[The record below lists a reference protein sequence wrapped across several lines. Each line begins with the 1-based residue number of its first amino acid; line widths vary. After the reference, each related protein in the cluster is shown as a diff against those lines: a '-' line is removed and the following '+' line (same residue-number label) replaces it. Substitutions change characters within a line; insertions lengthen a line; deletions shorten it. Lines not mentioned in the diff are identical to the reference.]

1 MPQLDTSVLAQPERL
16 RALRRAHMLLTSSA
30 APVDGLVRLAARSV
44 VAPVGLLTLV
54 DDERMHVVGRHG
66 LPPDLARVDAAPA
79 TSSFC
84 QFVVSEN
91 SPLVVSD
98 AREDPLLRDLGARH
112 SYGVT
117 AYLGQP
123 VHDAAGHT
131 LGAVCV
137 TDSVPRHWTDDDV
150 TAVAE
155 CAGLLEVLLA
165 AEMTR
170 EDIALTAAETDAVL
184 ETALE
189 AFVAIEM
196 TGHITRWNR
205 AAERTFGWS
214 SVEAVGQPVHE
225 LIIPERFW
233 AAHRA
238 GLTRLTRG
246 GVPKLIGQ
254 RLQLYAIN
262 RAGDEFPVELTLN
275 VVEGPLG
282 RHAHAFIY
290 DISERVTAERQ
301 LARERHF
308 LSALLDNL
316 DAGVV
321 ACDERG
327 RLILYNRAM
336 RDITGHDA
344 DLSTSSSWISEPGIH
359 PRDGQTVTADQ
370 LPLVRAFHGE
380 QVRDAEF
387 VIHLPD
393 RPRRTF
399 TANAQPIRDTDGA
412 RLGAVAALHEVTDRR
427 RAQRLIE
434 CELAVSRILESAPTI
449 QDAGPELLESVAR
462 TLQWP
467 HSELWLVDK
476 VGNVLRN
483 AAMWTEPGYE
493 IPDPGPLAPGT
504 GVSGVAWQ
512 TGQPAWIPDISVTGS
527 RLSAPGLA
535 RHGLRVGLAVPIR
548 DGTGV
553 TGTISFFGDAA
564 EQPEQSLIALLSGIA
579 AHVGQFLERRR
590 AEDLAQQ
597 LARTKDEFI
606 ALVGHELRTPLTSIS
621 SYTELLLNDHDDE
634 STRAEFLAVIAR
646 NAENLR
652 AIIDDLLDLAG
663 LESGYV
669 TMVERPLDFA
679 GVVRE
684 VAEANAQPAREKDLD
699 VSVRLPD
706 GPAPVSGD
714 QPRLR
719 KVVDHLVTNA
729 VKFTPPGGH
738 VEIHLDSDVAGV
750 TLRVVDTGV
759 GIPEEERS
767 RLFERFFRG
776 SNIRNLGVPGT
787 GLGLAISRTVVV
799 RHGGS
804 ITVTDHGDKPGT
816 TFVVRLPAYCA

>member
-1 MPQLDTSVLAQPERL
+1 MPQLDTGVLTRPERL
-16 RALRRAHMLLTSSA
+16 RALRRAQLLLSSA
-30 APVDGLVRLAARSV
+30 SASVDGLVRLAARSV

-54 DDERMHVVGRHG
+54 DDERMHVIGRHG
-66 LPPDLARVDAAPA
+66 LPPDLDKVRAEPA

-84 QFVVSEN
+84 QFVVSEDRA
-91 SPLVVSD
+91 LVVPD
-98 AREDPLLRDLGARH
+98 AREDPMLRDLGVVHSRH
-112 SYGVT
+112 IT
-117 AYLGQP
+117 AYLGHP
-123 VHDAAGHT
+123 VHDRAGHT

-137 TDSVPRHWTDDDV
+137 TDSVPRHWSDDDIA
-150 TAVAE
+150 AVAE
-155 CAGLLEVLLA
+155 CAGLIEVMLA
-165 AEMTR
+165 AETSR
-170 EDIALTAAETDAVL
+170 DDIALAAAETDAVL

-189 AFVAIEM
+189 AFIAIELS
-196 TGHITRWNR
+196 GEITRWNR

-214 SVEAVGQPVHE
+214 AQEAIGHQVHE
-225 LIIPERFW
+225 LIIPERFR

-238 GLTRLTRG
+238 GLTRLARG
-246 GVPKLIGQ
+246 GVPRLIGQ
-254 RLQLYAIN
+254 RLQLYAVN
-262 RAGDEFPVELTLN
+262 RAGAEFPVELTLN

-290 DISERVTAERQ
+290 DISERVAAERQ

-327 RLILYNRAM
+327 RLILFNRAM
-336 RDITGHDA
+336 REITGHDA
-344 DLSTSSSWISEPGIH
+344 NQSTAEEWTAQRG
-359 PRDGQTVTADQ
+359 GQTRRGGEM
-370 LPLVRAFHGE
+370 PLSLAFQGQHI
-380 QVRDAEF
+380 RDAEF

-393 RPRRTF
+393 RPRRSF
-399 TANAQPIRDTDGA
+399 TVNAQPIRDSDGA

-434 CELAVSRILESAPTI
+434 CELAVSRILEQAQTI
-449 QDAGPELLESVAR
+449 EEAGPELLEAVAT
-462 TLQWP
+462 TLHWP
-467 HSELWLVDK
+467 HAELWLVDK
-476 VGNVLRN
+476 VGNVLRA

-493 IPDPGPLAPGT
+493 IPDPDPLAPGK
-504 GVSGVAWQ
+504 GVSGLAWE
-512 TGQPAWIPDISVTGS
+512 TGQPTWIPDISATGS
-527 RLSAPGLA
+527 RLNLPELA
-535 RHGLRVGLAVPIR
+535 RHGLRVGLAIPIR
-548 DGTGV
+548 DGAGV
-553 TGTISFFGDAA
+553 TGTLSFFGDAA
-564 EQPEQSLIALLSGIA
+564 EEPEESLIALLSGIA

-590 AEDLAQQ
+590 AEDLAKQ

-621 SYTELLLNDHDDE
+621 SYTELLLHDHEDE
-634 STRAEFLAVIAR
+634 TTRDQFLAVIAR

-679 GVVRE
+679 AVVRE
-684 VAEANAQPAREKDLD
+684 VADANERAAREKDLD
-699 VSVRLPD
+699 VTLALPE

-714 QPRLR
+714 LPRLR

-729 VKFTPPGGH
+729 VKFTPAGGR
-738 VEIHLDSDVAGV
+738 VEIRLDSDVAGV

-776 SNIRNLGVPGT
+776 SNIRNQGVPGT
-787 GLGLAISRTVVV
+787 GLGLAISRTVIE
-799 RHGGS
+799 RHGGT

-816 TFVVRLPAYCA
+816 TFVVRLPAYCP

>member
-1 MPQLDTSVLAQPERL
+1 MPQLDTGVLTQPERL
-16 RALRRAHMLLTSSA
+16 RALRRARLLLSSS

-54 DDERMHVVGRHG
+54 DEERMHVVGRHG
-66 LPPDLARVDAAPA
+66 LPPDLDRVHSEPT

-84 QFVVSEN
+84 QFVVSEDR
-91 SPLVVSD
+91 PLVVRD
-98 AREDPLLRDLGARH
+98 AREDPVLRELGVVHSRH
-112 SYGVT
+112 IT

-137 TDSVPRHWTDDDV
+137 TDSVPRHWTDDDI
-150 TAVAE
+150 AAIAE
-155 CAGLLEVLLA
+155 CAGLIEVMLA
-165 AEMTR
+165 AETSR
-170 EDIALTAAETDAVL
+170 EDIALAAAETDAVL

-189 AFVAIEM
+189 AFIAIEL

-214 SVEAVGQPVHE
+214 AQEAVGQPVHE
-225 LIIPERFW
+225 LIIPERFH

-238 GLTRLTRG
+238 GLTRLARG
-246 GVPKLIGQ
+246 SVPRLIGQ
-254 RLQLYAIN
+254 RLQLYAVN
-262 RAGDEFPVELTLN
+262 RSGDEFPVEMTLN

-290 DISERVTAERQ
+290 DIRERVAAERQ

-327 RLILYNRAM
+327 RLILFNRAM
-336 RDITGHDA
+336 REITGHDA
-344 DLSTSSSWISEPGIH
+344 DNTTAADWTAANSGPG
-359 PRDGQTVTADQ
+359 GQTIPGEET
-370 LPLVRAFHGE
+370 PLSLAFQGE
-380 QVRDAEF
+380 HIRDAEF

-393 RPRRTF
+393 RPRRSF
-399 TANAQPIRDTDGA
+399 TVNAQPIRDSDGT

-427 RAQRLIE
+427 RAQRLVE
-434 CELAVSRILESAPTI
+434 CELAVSRILEQSATI
-449 QDAGPELLESVAR
+449 EDAGPELLEAVAR

-467 HSELWLVDK
+467 HAEMWLVDR

-483 AAMWTEPGYE
+483 AAMWTEPGYA
-493 IPDPGPLAPGT
+493 IPPPDPLAPGR
-504 GVSGVAWQ
+504 GVSGVAWE
-512 TGQPAWIPDISVTGS
+512 TGQPTWIPDISATGS
-527 RLSAPGLA
+527 RLNLPELA

-548 DGTGV
+548 DGIGV
-553 TGTISFFGDAA
+553 TGTLSFFGDAA
-564 EQPEQSLIALLSGIA
+564 EELEQSLIALLSGIA

-621 SYTELLLNDHDDE
+621 SYTELLLNEHEDE
-634 STRAEFLAVIAR
+634 ATREQFLAVIAR

-679 GVVRE
+679 AVVRE
-684 VAEANAQPAREKDLD
+684 VADANAPAAREKDLD
-699 VSVRLPD
+699 VTLRLPD

-714 QPRLR
+714 LPRLR

-729 VKFTPPGGH
+729 VKFTPAGGR
-738 VEIHLDSDVAGV
+738 VEIRLDSDVAGV
-750 TLRVVDTGV
+750 KLRVVDTGV

-776 SNIRNLGVPGT
+776 SNIRNQGVPGT
-787 GLGLAISRTVVV
+787 GLGLAISRTVVE
-799 RHGGS
+799 RHGGT
-804 ITVTDHGDKPGT
+804 ITVTDHGNKPGT
-816 TFVVRLPAYCA
+816 TFVVRLPAYCP

>member
-1 MPQLDTSVLAQPERL
+1 MPQLDLGVLAQPERL
-16 RALRRAHMLLTSSA
+16 AALQRAQMLLASSS
-30 APVDGLVRLAARSV
+30 APVDGLVRLAARAV

-54 DDERMHVVGRHG
+54 DDERMHIVGRHG
-66 LPPDLARVDAAPA
+66 LPPDLDRVHAEPA

-84 QFVVSEN
+84 QYVVTEN
-91 SPLVVSD
+91 APLVISD
-98 AREDPLLRDLGARH
+98 ARDHPALRDLGAVQVR
-112 SYGVT
+112 GVT

-123 VHDAAGHT
+123 VHDLHGHT

-137 TDSVPRHWTDDDV
+137 TDSVPRHWTEDDIA
-150 TAVAE
+150 AVAE
-155 CAGLLEVLLA
+155 CATMLEVMLS
-165 AEMTR
+165 AETSR
-170 EDIALTAAETDAVL
+170 HDIALAAAETDAVL

-189 AFVAIEM
+189 AFVGIEL
-196 TGHITRWNR
+196 TGEITRWNR

-214 SVEAVGQPVHE
+214 ATEAIGKQVDE
-225 LIIPERFW
+225 LIIPERFR

-238 GLTRLTRG
+238 GLTRLARG

-275 VVEGPLG
+275 VVEGPTG
-282 RHAHAFIY
+282 RHAHAFVY

-327 RLILYNRAM
+327 RMILFNSAM
-336 RDITGHDA
+336 REIAGGETGS
-344 DLSTSSSWISEPGIH
+344 LSE
-359 PRDGQTVTADQ
+359 DV
-370 LPLVRAFHGE
+370 PLMRAFHGE
-380 QVRDAEF
+380 HVREAEV
-387 VIHLPD
+387 VIHLPG
-393 RPRRTF
+393 RPRRSF
-399 TANAQPIRDTDGA
+399 TANAQPIRDSDGT

-427 RAQRLIE
+427 RAERLIE
-434 CELAVSRILESAPTI
+434 CELAVSRILEQAPTI
-449 QDAGPELLESVAR
+449 EDAGPDLLGTVAR

-483 AAMWTEPGYE
+483 AAMWTEPGYV
-493 IPDPGPLAPGT
+493 IPEPGPLAPGV
-504 GVSGVAWQ
+504 GVSGVAWE
-512 TGQPAWIPDISVTGS
+512 TGQPTWIPDISATAS
-527 RLSAPGLA
+527 RLNVPSLA

-548 DGTGV
+548 DGGGV
-553 TGTISFFGDAA
+553 TGTLSFFGDAA
-564 EQPEQSLIALLSGIA
+564 EEPEQSLIALLSGIA

-590 AEDLAQQ
+590 AEDLARQ

-606 ALVGHELRTPLTSIS
+606 SLVGHELRTPLTSIS
-621 SYTELLLNDHDDE
+621 SYTELLLHDNDDE
-634 STRAEFLAVIAR
+634 TTRSQFLAVIAR

-669 TMVERPLDFA
+669 SLVERPLDFA
-679 GVVRE
+679 EVVGASAAVGTR
-684 VAEANAQPAREKDLD
+684 AATEKDID
-699 VSVRLPD
+699 MRVTLPD
-706 GPAPVSGD
+706 GPAPVAGD

-729 VKFTPPGGH
+729 VKFTPAGGR
-738 VEIHLDSDVAGV
+738 VDIELVRDRAGV
-750 TLRVVDTGV
+750 DLRVTDTGV

-776 SNIRNLGVPGT
+776 SNIRSLGVPGT
-787 GLGLAISRTVVV
+787 GLGLAISRTVIE
-799 RHGGS
+799 RHGGT
-804 ITVTDHGDKPGT
+804 ITVTDHGEKPGT
-816 TFVVRLPAYCA
+816 TFLVRLPSL

>member
-1 MPQLDTSVLAQPERL
+1 MPQLDTGVLAQPERL
-16 RALRRAHMLLTSSA
+16 RALRRAHLLLESSS

-54 DDERMHVVGRHG
+54 DDERMHVVGKHG
-66 LPPDLARVDAAPA
+66 LPPDLERVHAEPA

-84 QFVVSEN
+84 QFVVSEDV
-91 SPLVVSD
+91 PLVVRD
-98 AREDPLLRDLGARH
+98 AREDPVLRDLGVVHTRH
-112 SYGVT
+112 IT

-137 TDSVPRHWTDDDV
+137 TDSVPRHWTDDDI
-150 TAVAE
+150 AALAE
-155 CAGLLEVLLA
+155 CASLLEMLLA
-165 AEMTR
+165 AETSR
-170 EDIALTAAETDAVL
+170 EDIALAAAETDAVL

-189 AFVAIEM
+189 AFVAIEL
-196 TGHITRWNR
+196 TGEITRWNR

-214 SVEAVGQPVHE
+214 AQEAIGQYVHD
-225 LIIPERFW
+225 LVIPERFR

-238 GLTRLTRG
+238 GLTRLARG
-246 GVPKLIGQ
+246 GVPRLIGQ
-254 RLQLYAIN
+254 RLQLYAVN
-262 RAGDEFPVELTLN
+262 RSGNEFPVELTLN
-275 VVEGPLG
+275 VVEGQLG

-290 DISERVTAERQ
+290 DISERVTAERH

-327 RLILYNRAM
+327 RLILFNRAM
-336 RDITGHDA
+336 RQIVGHDA
-344 DLSTSSSWISEPGIH
+344 DGSTAERWTAAGTAPGGGTISGDEM
-359 PRDGQTVTADQ
+359 
-370 LPLVRAFHGE
+370 PLTRAFHGE
-380 QVRDAEF
+380 HIRDAEF
-387 VIHLPD
+387 VIHVPD
-393 RPRRTF
+393 RPRRSF
-399 TANAQPIRDTDGA
+399 TVNAQPIRDADGA

-434 CELAVSRILESAPTI
+434 CELAVSRILEHSATI
-449 QDAGPELLESVAR
+449 EAAGPELLETVAR
-462 TLQWP
+462 TLHWP
-467 HSELWLVDK
+467 HAEMWLVDK

-493 IPDPGPLAPGT
+493 IPFPDPLPPGK
-504 GVSGVAWQ
+504 GVSGVAWE
-512 TGQPAWIPDISVTGS
+512 TGQPTWIPDISAVSS
-527 RLSAPGLA
+527 RLNVPSLA
-535 RHGLRVGLAVPIR
+535 KHGLRVGLALPIR

-553 TGTISFFGDAA
+553 TGTLSFFGDAA

-590 AEDLAQQ
+590 AEDLAKQ

-621 SYTELLLNDHDDE
+621 SYTELLLHDHEDE
-634 STRAEFLAVIAR
+634 TTRAEFLAVIAR

-679 GVVRE
+679 AVVRE
-684 VAEANAQPAREKDLD
+684 VADANAPSARDRDLD
-699 VSVRLPD
+699 CAVTLPHN
-706 GPAPVSGD
+706 PTPVSGD
-714 QPRLR
+714 LPRLR

-729 VKFTPPGGH
+729 VKFTPAGGR
-738 VEIHLDSDVAGV
+738 VEIRLDGDVAGV
-750 TLRVVDTGV
+750 TLRVTDTGV
-759 GIPEEERS
+759 GIPAEERS

-776 SNIRNLGVPGT
+776 SNIRNQGVPGT
-787 GLGLAISRTVVV
+787 GLGLAISRTVVE
-799 RHGGS
+799 RHGGT
-804 ITVTDHGDKPGT
+804 ITVTDHGEKPGT
-816 TFVVRLPAYCA
+816 TFEVRLPAYCP

>member
-1 MPQLDTSVLAQPERL
+1 MPQLDTGVLTHPERL
-16 RALRRAHMLLTSSA
+16 RALRRARLLLTSSST
-30 APVDGLVRLAARSV
+30 PVDGLVRLAARSV

-54 DDERMHVVGRHG
+54 DDERIHVVGRHG
-66 LPPDLARVDAAPA
+66 LPPDLDRVGAEPA
-79 TSSFC
+79 TNSFC
-84 QFVVSEN
+84 QFVVSED
-91 SPLVVSD
+91 SPLVVRD
-98 AREDPLLRDLGARH
+98 AREHPVPRDLGVAH
-112 SYGVT
+112 SRNIT

-123 VHDAAGHT
+123 VHDVSGHT

-137 TDSVPRHWTDDDV
+137 TDSVPRHWTDDDI
-150 TAVAE
+150 AAIAE

-165 AEMTR
+165 AETSR
-170 EDIALTAAETDAVL
+170 EDIALAAAETDAVL

-189 AFVAIEM
+189 AFIAIEL
-196 TGHITRWNR
+196 TGEITRWNR

-214 SVEAVGQPVHE
+214 AEEAIGQHVHD
-225 LIIPERFW
+225 LIIPERFH

-238 GLTRLTRG
+238 GLARLVRG
-246 GVPKLIGQ
+246 GLPRLIGQ
-254 RLQLYAIN
+254 RLQLYAVH
-262 RAGDEFPVELTLN
+262 RSGTEFPVELTLN
-275 VVEGPLG
+275 VVDSPLG
-282 RHAHAFIY
+282 PHAHAFIY
-290 DISERVTAERQ
+290 DISERVIAERQ

-327 RLILYNRAM
+327 RLILFNRAM
-336 RDITGHDA
+336 REITGHDA
-344 DLSTSSSWISEPGIH
+344 NFSTAEAWTGERGAPGGGTILG
-359 PRDGQTVTADQ
+359 DEM
-370 LPLVRAFHGE
+370 PLTRAFRGE
-380 QVRDAEF
+380 HIRDAEV

-393 RPRRTF
+393 RPRRSF
-399 TANAQPIRDTDGA
+399 TVNAQPIRDGDGT
-412 RLGAVAALHEVTDRR
+412 RLGAVAALHEVTERR
-427 RAQRLIE
+427 RARRLLE
-434 CELAVSRILESAPTI
+434 CELAVSRILENAATI
-449 QDAGPELLESVAR
+449 EAAGPELLETVAR
-462 TLQWP
+462 TLHWP
-467 HSELWLVDK
+467 HAEMWLVDR

-493 IPDPGPLAPGT
+493 IPPPDLLAPGK
-504 GVSGVAWQ
+504 GVSGVAWE
-512 TGQPAWIPDISVTGS
+512 TGQPTWVPDISAVGS
-527 RLSAPGLA
+527 RLNVPSLA
-535 RHGLRVGLAVPIR
+535 EHGLRVGLAVPIR

-553 TGTISFFGDAA
+553 TGTLSFFGDAA

-590 AEDLAQQ
+590 AEDLAKQ

-621 SYTELLLNDHDDE
+621 SYTELLLHDHDDE
-634 STRAEFLAVIAR
+634 TTRAQFLAVIAR

-679 GVVRE
+679 AVVRE
-684 VAEANAQPAREKDLD
+684 VADANARAAREKDLD
-699 VSVRLPD
+699 VSVRLP
-706 GPAPVSGD
+706 GGAAPVSGD
-714 QPRLR
+714 LPRLR

-729 VKFTPPGGH
+729 VKFTPAGGR
-738 VEIHLDSDVAGV
+738 VEIRLDSDAAGV

-776 SNIRNLGVPGT
+776 SNIRNQGVPGT
-787 GLGLAISRTVVV
+787 GLGLAISRTVVE
-799 RHGGS
+799 RHGGT

-816 TFVVRLPAYCA
+816 TFVVRLPAYCP

>member
-1 MPQLDTSVLAQPERL
+1 MPQLDLGVLAQPGRL
-16 RALRRAHMLLTSSA
+16 AALRRAQALLASSS

-54 DDERMHVVGRHG
+54 DDERMHIVGRHG
-66 LPPDLARVDAAPA
+66 LPPDLDRVHAEPA

-84 QFVVSEN
+84 QYVVAEN
-91 SPLVVSD
+91 TPVVVSD
-98 AREDPLLRDLGARH
+98 ARDHPALRDLGAVHDR
-112 SYGVT
+112 GVT

-123 VHDAAGHT
+123 IHDLHGHT
-131 LGAVCV
+131 LGAICV

-150 TAVAE
+150 AAVGE
-155 CAGLLEVLLA
+155 CAAMLEVMLG
-165 AEMTR
+165 AETSR
-170 EDIALTAAETDAVL
+170 QDIAIAATETDAVL

-189 AFVAIEM
+189 AFVGIEL
-196 TGHITRWNR
+196 TGEITRWNR

-214 SVEAVGQPVHE
+214 AQEALGKQVDE
-225 LIIPERFW
+225 LIIPERFR

-238 GLTRLTRG
+238 GLTRLARG

-254 RLQLYAIN
+254 RLQLYAVN

-275 VVEGPLG
+275 VVDGPTG
-282 RHAHAFIY
+282 RHAHAFVY
-290 DISERVTAERQ
+290 DISERVAAERQ

-327 RLILYNRAM
+327 RLILFNRAM
-336 RDITGHDA
+336 REIAGSDA
-344 DLSTSSSWISEPGIH
+344 DQSTVDSWVQHYRAYQSEEVAS
-359 PRDGQTVTADQ
+359 DD

-380 QVRDAEF
+380 HVREAE
-387 VIHLPD
+387 VVVHLPG
-393 RPRRTF
+393 RPRRSF
-399 TANAQPIRDTDGA
+399 TANAQPIRDSDGN

-434 CELAVSRILESAPTI
+434 CELAVSRILEHAPTI
-449 QDAGPELLESVAR
+449 EDAGPELLGAVAR
-462 TLQWP
+462 TLRWP
-467 HSELWLVDK
+467 HAELWLVDK

-483 AAMWTEPGYE
+483 AAMWTEPGYV
-493 IPDPGPLAPGT
+493 IPEPGPLAPGV
-504 GVSGVAWQ
+504 GVSGVAWE
-512 TGQPAWIPDISVTGS
+512 TGQPAWIPDISVVGS
-527 RLSAPGLA
+527 RLNVPSLA

-548 DGTGV
+548 DGGGV
-553 TGTISFFGDAA
+553 TGTLSFFGDAA
-564 EQPEQSLIALLSGIA
+564 EEPEQSLIALLSGIA

-590 AEDLAQQ
+590 AEDLARQ

-606 ALVGHELRTPLTSIS
+606 SLVGHELRTPLTSIS
-621 SYTELLLNDHDDE
+621 SYTELLLHDNDDE
-634 STRAEFLAVIAR
+634 TTRAQFLSVIAR

-669 TMVERPLDFA
+669 SLVERPLDFA
-679 GVVRE
+679 AVVRAS
-684 VAEANAQPAREKDLD
+684 AETGTRAAREKDID
-699 VSVRLPD
+699 MQVALPD
-706 GPAPVSGD
+706 GPAMVAGD

-729 VKFTPPGGH
+729 VKFTPAGGR
-738 VEIHLDSDVAGV
+738 VEIELVRDAAGV
-750 TLRVVDTGV
+750 DLRVADTGV
-759 GIPEEERS
+759 GIPEQERS

-776 SNIRNLGVPGT
+776 SNIRSLGLPGT
-787 GLGLAISRTVVV
+787 GLGLAISRTVIE
-799 RHGGS
+799 RHGGT

-816 TFVVRLPAYCA
+816 TFLVRLPSL

>member
-1 MPQLDTSVLAQPERL
+1 MPQLDLGVLAQPERL
-16 RALRRAHMLLTSSA
+16 AALQRARTLLASSS

-54 DDERMHVVGRHG
+54 DDERMHIVGRHG
-66 LPPDLARVDAAPA
+66 LPPELDRVDALPA

-84 QFVVSEN
+84 QYVVTEN
-91 SPLVVSD
+91 APLVVSD
-98 AREDPLLRDLGARH
+98 ARDHPMLRDLGAVQDQ
-112 SYGVT
+112 GVT

-123 VHDAAGHT
+123 IHDLHGYT

-150 TAVAE
+150 AAVAE
-155 CAGLLEVLLA
+155 CAAMLEVMLG
-165 AEMTR
+165 AETSR
-170 EDIALTAAETDAVL
+170 QDIAIAAAETDAVL

-189 AFVAIEM
+189 AFVGIEL
-196 TGHITRWNR
+196 TGEITRWNR

-214 SVEAVGQPVHE
+214 AQDALGKQVDE
-225 LIIPERFW
+225 LIIPERFR

-238 GLTRLTRG
+238 GLTRMARG

-275 VVEGPLG
+275 VVEGPTG
-282 RHAHAFIY
+282 RHAHAFVY
-290 DISERVTAERQ
+290 DISERVAAERQ

-327 RLILYNRAM
+327 KLILFNRAM
-336 RDITGHDA
+336 REIAGDA
-344 DLSTSSSWISEPGIH
+344 DHTTAEAWVEHLRAQGTSSEE
-359 PRDGQTVTADQ
+359 
-370 LPLVRAFHGE
+370 LPLVRAFHG
-380 QVRDAEF
+380 QHVREAEV
-387 VIHLPD
+387 VIHRPE
-393 RPRRTF
+393 RPRRSF
-399 TANAQPIRDTDGA
+399 TANAQPIRDTDGN

-427 RAQRLIE
+427 RAERLIE
-434 CELAVSRILESAPTI
+434 CELAVARILENAPTI
-449 QDAGPELLESVAR
+449 EEGGPELLGAVAR

-483 AAMWTEPGYE
+483 AAMWTEPGYV
-493 IPDPGPLAPGT
+493 IPEPGPLAPGV
-504 GVSGVAWQ
+504 GVSGVAWE
-512 TGQPAWIPDISVTGS
+512 TGQPTWIPDISAVAS
-527 RLSAPGLA
+527 RLNVPSLA

-548 DGTGV
+548 DGGGV
-553 TGTISFFGDAA
+553 TGTLSFFGDAA
-564 EQPEQSLIALLSGIA
+564 EEPEQSLIALLSGIA

-590 AEDLAQQ
+590 AEDLARQ

-606 ALVGHELRTPLTSIS
+606 SLVGHELRTPLTSIS
-621 SYTELLLNDHDDE
+621 SYTELLLHDNDDE
-634 STRAEFLAVIAR
+634 TTRSQFLAVIAR

-669 TMVERPLDFA
+669 SLVERPLDFA
-679 GVVRE
+679 AVVDASALAGTRA
-684 VAEANAQPAREKDLD
+684 AEEKDID
-699 VSVRLPD
+699 FRVTLPD
-706 GPAPVSGD
+706 GPAPVAGD

-729 VKFTPPGGH
+729 VKFTPAGGR
-738 VEIHLDSDVAGV
+738 VEIELLRDAAGV
-750 TLRVVDTGV
+750 DLRVTDTGV

-776 SNIRNLGVPGT
+776 SNIRSLGLPGT
-787 GLGLAISRTVVV
+787 GLGLAISRTVIE
-799 RHGGS
+799 RHGGT
-804 ITVTDHGDKPGT
+804 ITVNDHGEKPGT
-816 TFVVRLPAYCA
+816 TFLVRLPSL

>member
-1 MPQLDTSVLAQPERL
+1 MPQLDLGVLTQPERL
-16 RALRRAHMLLTSSA
+16 AALRRAQTLLASSS

-54 DDERMHVVGRHG
+54 DDERMHIIGRHG
-66 LPPDLARVDAAPA
+66 LPPDLDRVHAEPA

-84 QFVVSEN
+84 QYVVTEN
-91 SPLVVSD
+91 APLVVSD
-98 AREDPLLRDLGARH
+98 ARDHPVLRDLGAVLDR
-112 SYGVT
+112 GVT
-117 AYLGQP
+117 AYLGHP
-123 VHDAAGHT
+123 IHDLHGNT
-131 LGAVCV
+131 LGAICV
-137 TDSVPRHWTDDDV
+137 TDSVPRHWTDDDIA
-150 TAVAE
+150 AVSE
-155 CAGLLEVLLA
+155 CAAMLEVMLG
-165 AEMTR
+165 AETSR
-170 EDIALTAAETDAVL
+170 QDISIAAAETDAVL

-189 AFVAIEM
+189 AFIAIEL
-196 TGHITRWNR
+196 TGEITRWNK

-214 SVEAVGQPVHE
+214 AAEAIGKQVDE
-225 LIIPERFW
+225 LIIPERFR

-238 GLTRLTRG
+238 GLTRLARG

-254 RLQLYAIN
+254 RLQLYATN

-275 VVEGPLG
+275 VVEGPAG
-282 RHAHAFIY
+282 RHAHAFVY

-327 RLILYNRAM
+327 RLILFNRAM
-336 RDITGHDA
+336 REITGGDA
-344 DLSTSSSWISEPGIH
+344 DQSTASSWVETYRSYGDSGSSQAE
-359 PRDGQTVTADQ
+359 D

-380 QVRDAEF
+380 HVREAE
-387 VIHLPD
+387 VVVHMPG
-393 RPRRTF
+393 RPRRSF
-399 TANAQPIRDTDGA
+399 TANAQPIRDTDGN

-434 CELAVSRILESAPTI
+434 CELAVSRILEQAPTI
-449 QDAGPELLESVAR
+449 EDAGPELLGTVAR

-483 AAMWTEPGYE
+483 AAMWTEPGYV
-493 IPDPGPLAPGT
+493 IPEPGPLAPGV
-504 GVSGVAWQ
+504 GVSGVAWE
-512 TGQPAWIPDISVTGS
+512 TGQPAWVPDISVVGS
-527 RLSAPGLA
+527 RLNVPSLA

-553 TGTISFFGDAA
+553 TGTLSFFGDAA
-564 EQPEQSLIALLSGIA
+564 EEPEQSLIALLSGIA

-590 AEDLAQQ
+590 AEDLARQ

-606 ALVGHELRTPLTSIS
+606 SLVGHELRTPLTSIS
-621 SYTELLLNDHDDE
+621 SYTELLLHDNDDE
-634 STRAEFLAVIAR
+634 TTRSQFLSVIAR

-669 TMVERPLDFA
+669 SLVERPLDFA
-679 GVVRE
+679 AVVGDSALAGTR
-684 VAEANAQPAREKDLD
+684 AAQEKDID
-699 VSVRLPD
+699 MRVTLPD
-706 GPAPVSGD
+706 GPAPVAGD
-714 QPRLR
+714 PPRLR

-729 VKFTPPGGH
+729 VKFTPAGGR
-738 VEIHLDSDVAGV
+738 VEIELTRDRAGV
-750 TLRVVDTGV
+750 DLRVTDTGV

-776 SNIRNLGVPGT
+776 SNIRSLGLPGT
-787 GLGLAISRTVVV
+787 GLGLAISRTVIE
-799 RHGGS
+799 RHGGT

-816 TFVVRLPAYCA
+816 TFLVRLPSL

>member
-1 MPQLDTSVLAQPERL
+1 MPQLDTGVLTHPERL
-16 RALRRAHMLLTSSA
+16 RALRRAHLLLESSS

-66 LPPDLARVDAAPA
+66 LPPELDRVHAEPA

-91 SPLVVSD
+91 SPLVVRD
-98 AREDPLLRDLGARH
+98 AREDPVLRDLGVVHARNI
-112 SYGVT
+112 T

-123 VHDAAGHT
+123 IHDPSGHT

-137 TDSVPRHWTDDDV
+137 TDSVPRHWTDDDI
-150 TAVAE
+150 AAIAE
-155 CAGLLEVLLA
+155 CAGLLEVMLA
-165 AEMTR
+165 AETSR
-170 EDIALTAAETDAVL
+170 EDIALAAAETDAVL

-189 AFVAIEM
+189 AFVAIELS
-196 TGHITRWNR
+196 GEITRWNR
-205 AAERTFGWS
+205 AAERAFGWS
-214 SVEAVGQPVHE
+214 AREAIGQPVHE
-225 LIIPERFW
+225 LLIPERFH

-238 GLTRLTRG
+238 GLARLARG
-246 GVPKLIGQ
+246 GVPKLLGQ
-254 RLQLYAIN
+254 RLQLYAVN
-262 RAGDEFPVELTLN
+262 RAGAEFPVELTLN

-308 LSALLDNL
+308 LGALLDNL
-316 DAGVV
+316 DVGVI

-327 RLILYNRAM
+327 RPILSNRAL
-336 RDITGHDA
+336 RDILGGDIIGANVGERWTAPIVGDEMPLTRAFRGEHIRDA
-344 DLSTSSSWISEPGIH
+344 D
-359 PRDGQTVTADQ
+359 
-370 LPLVRAFHGE
+370 
-380 QVRDAEF
+380 F
-387 VIHLPD
+387 VIHPPD
-393 RPRRTF
+393 RPRRAF
-399 TANAQPIRDTDGA
+399 TVNAQPIRDSDGT
-412 RLGAVAALHEVTDRR
+412 RLGAVAALHDVTERR

-434 CELAVSRILESAPTI
+434 CELAVSRILENAATI
-449 QDAGPELLESVAR
+449 EAAGLELLETVAR
-462 TLQWP
+462 TLHWP
-467 HSELWLVDK
+467 HAELWLVDR
-476 VGNVLRN
+476 VGHVLRN

-493 IPDPGPLAPGT
+493 IPPPDPLSPGV

-512 TGQPAWIPDISVTGS
+512 TGQPAWIPDISAVNS
-527 RLSAPGLA
+527 RLNAPSLA
-535 RHGLRVGLAVPIR
+535 KHGLRVGLAIPIR

-553 TGTISFFGDAA
+553 TGTLSFFGDAA
-564 EQPEQSLIALLSGIA
+564 EEPEQSLIALLSGIA

-590 AEDLAQQ
+590 AEDLAKQ

-621 SYTELLLNDHDDE
+621 SYTELLLHDHEDE
-634 STRAEFLAVIAR
+634 TTRSQFLAVIAR

-669 TMVERPLDFA
+669 TLVERPVDFA
-679 GVVRE
+679 AVVRE
-684 VAEANAQPAREKDLD
+684 VADANAQAAREKDLD
-699 VSVRLPD
+699 VSVGLPD

-714 QPRLR
+714 LPRLR

-729 VKFTPPGGH
+729 VKFTPPGGR
-738 VEIHLDSDVAGV
+738 VEIRLDSDVAGV

-776 SNIRNLGVPGT
+776 SNIRNQGVPGT
-787 GLGLAISRTVVV
+787 GLGLAISRTVVE
-799 RHGGS
+799 RHGGT

-816 TFVVRLPAYCA
+816 TFVVRLPAYCP

>member
-1 MPQLDTSVLAQPERL
+1 MPQLDLGVLAQPERL
-16 RALRRAHMLLTSSA
+16 AALRRARLLLASSS

-54 DDERMHVVGRHG
+54 DDERMHIVGRHG
-66 LPPDLARVDAAPA
+66 LPPDLDRVHAEPA

-84 QFVVSEN
+84 QYVVTEN
-91 SPLVVSD
+91 AALVVSD
-98 AREDPLLRDLGARH
+98 ARDHPVLRDLGAVHER
-112 SYGVT
+112 GVT

-123 VHDAAGHT
+123 VHDLDGHT

-150 TAVAE
+150 AAVAE
-155 CAGLLEVLLA
+155 CAAMLEVMLG
-165 AEMTR
+165 AETSR
-170 EDIALTAAETDAVL
+170 QDIAIAAAETDAVL

-189 AFVAIEM
+189 AFVGIEL
-196 TGHITRWNR
+196 TGEITRWNR

-214 SVEAVGQPVHE
+214 ATEAIGKLVDE
-225 LIIPERFW
+225 LIIPERFR

-238 GLTRLTRG
+238 GLTRLARG

-275 VVEGPLG
+275 VVEGPAG
-282 RHAHAFIY
+282 RHAHAFVY
-290 DISERVTAERQ
+290 DISERVAAERQ

-327 RLILYNRAM
+327 RPILFNRAM
-336 RDITGHDA
+336 REITGDA
-344 DLSTSSSWISEPGIH
+344 DQSTSFAE
-359 PRDGQTVTADQ
+359 D
-370 LPLVRAFHGE
+370 LPLMRAFHGE
-380 QVRDAEF
+380 HVREAE
-387 VIHLPD
+387 VDIQAPG

-399 TANAQPIRDTDGA
+399 TANAQPIRDGDGA
-412 RLGAVAALHEVTDRR
+412 RLGAVAALHDVTDRR

-434 CELAVSRILESAPTI
+434 CELAVARILEQAPTI
-449 QDAGPELLESVAR
+449 EDAGPELLEIVAR

-483 AAMWTEPGYE
+483 AAMWTEPGYV
-493 IPDPGPLAPGT
+493 IPEPGPLAPGV
-504 GVSGVAWQ
+504 GVSGVAWE
-512 TGQPAWIPDISVTGS
+512 TGQPTWVPDISEVAS
-527 RLSAPGLA
+527 RHNVPSLA
-535 RHGLRVGLAVPIR
+535 RHGLRVGLALPIR

-553 TGTISFFGDAA
+553 TGTLSFFGAAA
-564 EQPEQSLIALLSGIA
+564 EEPEQSLIALLSGIA

-590 AEDLAQQ
+590 AEDLARQ

-606 ALVGHELRTPLTSIS
+606 SLVGHELRTPLTSIS
-621 SYTELLLNDHDDE
+621 SYTELLLHDNDDE
-634 STRAEFLAVIAR
+634 TTRSQFLSVIAR

-669 TMVERPLDFA
+669 SLVERPLDFA
-679 GVVRE
+679 AVVGASADMGTR
-684 VAEANAQPAREKDLD
+684 AAAEKDID
-699 VSVRLPD
+699 MQVTLPD
-706 GPAPVSGD
+706 GPAPVAGD

-729 VKFTPPGGH
+729 VKFTPAGGR
-738 VEIHLDSDVAGV
+738 VEIELLRDKAGV
-750 TLRVVDTGV
+750 DLRVTDTGV

-776 SNIRNLGVPGT
+776 SNIRRLGLPGT
-787 GLGLAISRTVVV
+787 GLGLAISRTVVE
-799 RHGGS
+799 RHGGT
-804 ITVTDHGDKPGT
+804 ITVTDHGEKPGT
-816 TFVVRLPAYCA
+816 TFLVRLPSL

>member
-1 MPQLDTSVLAQPERL
+1 MPQLDTGVLMQPERL
-16 RALRRAHMLLTSSA
+16 RALRRAQVLLSSSS

-44 VAPVGLLTLV
+44 AAPVGLLTLV
-54 DDERMHVVGRHG
+54 DDERMHVIGRHG
-66 LPPDLARVDAAPA
+66 LPPYLDHVHAEPA

-84 QFVVSEN
+84 QYVVSEDG
-91 SPLVVSD
+91 PLVVRD
-98 AREDPLLRDLGARH
+98 AREDPVLRDLGVVQTRH
-112 SYGVT
+112 VT

-123 VHDAAGHT
+123 VHDAGGHT

-137 TDSVPRHWTDDDV
+137 TDSVPRHWTDDDI
-150 TAVAE
+150 AAIGE
-155 CAGLLEVLLA
+155 CAGLIEVMLA
-165 AEMTR
+165 AETSSQ
-170 EDIALTAAETDAVL
+170 DIAMAAAETEAVL

-189 AFVAIEM
+189 AFIAIEL
-196 TGHITRWNR
+196 TGEITRWNR

-214 SVEAVGQPVHE
+214 AADAVGQLVHD
-225 LIIPERFW
+225 LIIPARFH

-238 GLTRLTRG
+238 GLARLARG
-246 GVPKLIGQ
+246 GVPRLIGQ
-254 RLQLYAIN
+254 RLQLYAHN
-262 RAGDEFPVELTLN
+262 RSGEEFPVELTLN

-290 DISERVTAERQ
+290 DIGERVTAERQ

-327 RLILYNRAM
+327 RMILFNRAM
-336 RDITGHDA
+336 RDITGQDA
-344 DLSTSSSWISEPGIH
+344 NSATVDSW
-359 PRDGQTVTADQ
+359 TAQ
-370 LPLVRAFHGE
+370 RATPAGGEEMPLARAFRGE
-380 QVRDAEF
+380 HIRDAEF

-399 TANAQPIRDTDGA
+399 TVNAQPIRDSDGT
-412 RLGAVAALHEVTDRR
+412 RLGAVAALHEVTERR

-434 CELAVSRILESAPTI
+434 CELAVSRILESSPTI
-449 QDAGPELLESVAR
+449 EDAGPDLLGTVAR
-462 TLQWP
+462 TLHWP
-467 HSELWLVDK
+467 HAELWLVDR

-493 IPDPGPLAPGT
+493 IPPPDPLAPGT
-504 GVSGVAWQ
+504 GVSGVAWE
-512 TGQPAWIPDISVTGS
+512 TGQPTWIPDISATGS
-527 RLSAPGLA
+527 RLNVPSLA
-535 RHGLRVGLAVPIR
+535 RHGLRVGLAIPIR

-553 TGTISFFGDAA
+553 TGTLSFFGDAA
-564 EQPEQSLIALLSGIA
+564 EEPEQSLIALLSGIA

-590 AEDLAQQ
+590 AEDLAKQ

-621 SYTELLLNDHDDE
+621 SYTELLLHDQDDDDE
-634 STRAEFLAVIAR
+634 TRAEFLAVIAR

-679 GVVRE
+679 AVVRE
-684 VAEANAQPAREKDLD
+684 VADANAQAAREKDLD
-699 VSVRLPD
+699 VSVRLPH
-706 GPAPVSGD
+706 GPTPVTGD
-714 QPRLR
+714 LPRLR

-729 VKFTPPGGH
+729 VKFTPAGGD
-738 VEIHLDSDVAGV
+738 VEIHLAGDVAGV

-776 SNIRNLGVPGT
+776 SNIRNQGVPGT
-787 GLGLAISRTVVV
+787 GLGLAISRTVVE
-799 RHGGS
+799 RHGGT
-804 ITVTDHGDKPGT
+804 ITLTDHGDKPGT
-816 TFVVRLPAYCA
+816 TFVVRLPAYCP

>member
-1 MPQLDTSVLAQPERL
+1 MPQLDTGVLTQPERL
-16 RALRRAHMLLTSSA
+16 RALRRAQLLLNSSS

-54 DDERMHVVGRHG
+54 DGERMHVVGRHG
-66 LPPDLARVDAAPA
+66 LPPDLERVHSEPA

-84 QFVVSEN
+84 QFVVAEN
-91 SPLVVSD
+91 GPLVVRD
-98 AREDPLLRDLGARH
+98 AREDPVLRELGVMHGRH
-112 SYGVT
+112 IT

-137 TDSVPRHWTDDDV
+137 TDSVPRHWTDDDI
-150 TAVAE
+150 AAIAE
-155 CAGLLEVLLA
+155 CAGLIEVMLA
-165 AEMTR
+165 AEASR
-170 EDIALTAAETDAVL
+170 EDIAIAAAETDAVL

-189 AFVAIEM
+189 AFVAIELN
-196 TGHITRWNR
+196 GEITRWNR
-205 AAERTFGWS
+205 AAERTFGWTAE
-214 SVEAVGQPVHE
+214 EAIGQPVHE
-225 LIIPERFW
+225 LIVPERFR

-238 GLTRLTRG
+238 GLSRMARG
-246 GVPKLIGQ
+246 GVPRVLGQ
-254 RLQLYAIN
+254 RLQLYANN
-262 RAGDEFPVELTLN
+262 RAGAEFPIEITLN
-275 VVEGPLG
+275 VIDGPLG

-308 LSALLDNL
+308 LTALLDNL
-316 DAGVV
+316 DVGVV
-321 ACDERG
+321 ASDERG
-327 RLILYNRAM
+327 RLILFNRAM
-336 RDITGHDA
+336 REITGHDA
-344 DLSTSSSWISEPGIH
+344 DGSTQEAWTSLPATPGGEAISGE
-359 PRDGQTVTADQ
+359 DM
-370 LPLVRAFHGE
+370 PLTRAFRGE
-380 QVRDAEF
+380 HIREAEL

-393 RPRRTF
+393 RPRRSF
-399 TANAQPIRDTDGA
+399 TVNAQPIRDSDGT
-412 RLGAVAALHEVTDRR
+412 RLGAVAALHEVTERR

-434 CELAVSRILESAPTI
+434 CELAVSRILEQSPTI
-449 QDAGPELLESVAR
+449 EDAGPELLETVAR
-462 TLQWP
+462 TLHWP
-467 HSELWLVDK
+467 HAELWLVDK

-493 IPDPGPLAPGT
+493 IPPPDPLAPGK
-504 GVSGVAWQ
+504 GVSGVAWES
-512 TGQPAWIPDISVTGS
+512 GQPTWIPDISASTS
-527 RLSAPGLA
+527 RLNVPSLA
-535 RHGLRVGLAVPIR
+535 KHGLRVGLAIPIR
-548 DGTGV
+548 DGLGV
-553 TGTISFFGDAA
+553 TGTLSFFGDAA

-590 AEDLAQQ
+590 AEDLAKQ

-621 SYTELLLNDHDDE
+621 SYTELLLHDDQE
-634 STRAEFLAVIAR
+634 DEETRGEFLAVIAR

-669 TMVERPLDFA
+669 TMLERPLDFA
-679 GVVRE
+679 AVVRE
-684 VAEANAQPAREKDLD
+684 VAEANARAAQEKDLD
-699 VSVRLPD
+699 VSVVLPD
-706 GPAPVSGD
+706 GAAPVSGD
-714 QPRLR
+714 LPRLR

-729 VKFTPPGGH
+729 VKFTPAGGK
-738 VEIHLDSDVAGV
+738 VEIRLHGDVAGV

-776 SNIRNLGVPGT
+776 SNIRNQGVPGT
-787 GLGLAISRTVVV
+787 GLGLAISRTVVE
-799 RHGGS
+799 RHGGT

-816 TFVVRLPAYCA
+816 TFVVRLPAYCP

>member
-16 RALRRAHMLLTSSA
+16 RALRRAHLLLESSS

-66 LPPDLARVDAAPA
+66 LPPDLERVNAEPA

-91 SPLVVSD
+91 APLVVRD
-98 AREDPLLRDLGARH
+98 AREDPVLRDLGVVHTRH
-112 SYGVT
+112 IT

-137 TDSVPRHWTDDDV
+137 TDSVPRHWTDDDI
-150 TAVAE
+150 AALAE
-155 CAGLLEVLLA
+155 CAGLLEMLLA
-165 AEMTR
+165 AETSR
-170 EDIALTAAETDAVL
+170 DDITLAAAETDAVL

-189 AFVAIEM
+189 AFVAIEL
-196 TGHITRWNR
+196 TGEITRWNR

-214 SVEAVGQPVHE
+214 AQEAIGQYVHD
-225 LIIPERFW
+225 LVIPERFR

-238 GLTRLTRG
+238 GLTRLARG
-246 GVPKLIGQ
+246 GVPRLLGQ
-254 RLQLYAIN
+254 RLQLYAVN
-262 RAGDEFPVELTLN
+262 RSGNEFPVELTLN

-290 DISERVTAERQ
+290 DISERVTAERH

-327 RLILYNRAM
+327 RLILFNRAM
-336 RDITGHDA
+336 REVVGHDA
-344 DLSTSSSWISEPGIH
+344 NGSTAEQWTTAGTAPGAQAIN
-359 PRDGQTVTADQ
+359 GEEM
-370 LPLVRAFHGE
+370 PLTRAFRGE
-380 QVRDAEF
+380 HIRDAEF

-393 RPRRTF
+393 RPRRSF
-399 TANAQPIRDTDGA
+399 TVNAQPIRDSDGA

-434 CELAVSRILESAPTI
+434 CELAVSRILEHSATI
-449 QDAGPELLESVAR
+449 EAAGPELLETVAR

-467 HSELWLVDK
+467 HAEMWLVDK

-493 IPDPGPLAPGT
+493 IPFPDPLPPGK
-504 GVSGVAWQ
+504 GVSGVAWE
-512 TGQPAWIPDISVTGS
+512 TSQPTWIPDISAVNS
-527 RLSAPGLA
+527 RLNVPSLA
-535 RHGLRVGLAVPIR
+535 KHGLRVGLAIPIR

-553 TGTISFFGDAA
+553 TGTLSFFGDAA

-579 AHVGQFLERRR
+579 AHVGQFLERRW
-590 AEDLAQQ
+590 AEDLAKQ

-621 SYTELLLNDHDDE
+621 SYTELLLHDHEDE

-669 TMVERPLDFA
+669 TLVERPLDFA
-679 GVVRE
+679 AVVRE
-684 VAEANAQPAREKDLD
+684 VADANAPSARDRDLD
-699 VSVRLPD
+699 FAVTLPD
-706 GPAPVSGD
+706 NPAPVSGD
-714 QPRLR
+714 LPRLR

-729 VKFTPPGGH
+729 VKFTPAGGR
-738 VEIHLDSDVAGV
+738 VEIRLDGDVAGV
-750 TLRVVDTGV
+750 TLRVTDTGV
-759 GIPEEERS
+759 GIPAEERS

-776 SNIRNLGVPGT
+776 SNIRNQGVPGT
-787 GLGLAISRTVVV
+787 GLGLAISRTVVE
-799 RHGGS
+799 RHGGT
-804 ITVTDHGDKPGT
+804 ITVTDHGEKPGT
-816 TFVVRLPAYCA
+816 TFEVRLPAYCP

>member
-1 MPQLDTSVLAQPERL
+1 MPQLDTGVLAQPERL
-16 RALRRAHMLLTSSA
+16 RALRRAHMLLNSSS

-44 VAPVGLLTLV
+44 AAPVGLLTLV
-54 DDERMHVVGRHG
+54 DDERMHVIGRHG
-66 LPPDLARVDAAPA
+66 LPPDLDRVQAVPA

-84 QFVVSEN
+84 QFVVSED
-91 SPLVVSD
+91 SPLVVRD
-98 AREDPLLRDLGARH
+98 ARDDPVLRDLGVVHSRH
-112 SYGVT
+112 IT

-137 TDSVPRHWTDDDV
+137 TDSVPRHWTDEDV
-150 TAVAE
+150 AAIAE
-155 CAGLLEVLLA
+155 CAGLIEVMLA
-165 AEMTR
+165 AETSR
-170 EDIALTAAETDAVL
+170 EDIALAAAETDAVL

-189 AFVAIEM
+189 AFVAIDLA
-196 TGHITRWNR
+196 GRISRWNH

-214 SVEAVGQPVHE
+214 AEEAIGQHVHE
-225 LIIPERFW
+225 LIIPERFR

-246 GVPKLIGQ
+246 GVPRLMGQ
-254 RLQLYAIN
+254 RLQLYAVN
-262 RAGDEFPVELTLN
+262 RAGVEFPVEITLN
-275 VVEGPLG
+275 VVDGPYG

-327 RLILYNRAM
+327 RLILFNRAM

-344 DLSTSSSWISEPGIH
+344 NGS
-359 PRDGQTVTADQ
+359 TADAWTAPRSAPGGETIEGDEM
-370 LPLVRAFHGE
+370 PLTRAFRGE
-380 QVRDAEF
+380 HIRDAEF
-387 VIHLPD
+387 VIHLPGQ
-393 RPRRTF
+393 PRRSF
-399 TANAQPIRDTDGA
+399 TVNAQPIRDSDGA
-412 RLGAVAALHEVTDRR
+412 RLGAVAALHEVTERR

-434 CELAVSRILESAPTI
+434 CELAVSRILEQATSI
-449 QDAGPELLESVAR
+449 EEAGPELLETVAR
-462 TLQWP
+462 TLHWP
-467 HSELWLVDK
+467 HAEMWLVDK
-476 VGNVLRN
+476 VGNVLRS
-483 AAMWTEPGYE
+483 AGMWTEPGYE
-493 IPDPGPLAPGT
+493 IPPPDPLAPGK

-512 TGQPAWIPDISVTGS
+512 TGQPAWIPDISAVGS
-527 RLSAPGLA
+527 RLNVPPLA
-535 RHGLRVGLAVPIR
+535 KYGLRVGLAIPIR
-548 DGTGV
+548 HGGEV
-553 TGTISFFGDAA
+553 TGTLSFFGDAA
-564 EQPEQSLIALLSGIA
+564 EEPAQSLIALLSGIA

-621 SYTELLLNDHDDE
+621 SYTELLLHDEHDDDE
-634 STRAEFLAVIAR
+634 TREQFLAVIAR

-679 GVVRE
+679 AVVRE
-684 VAEANAQPAREKDLD
+684 VADANAGAAQEKDLD
-699 VSVRLPD
+699 VSVLLPE
-706 GPAPVSGD
+706 GAAPVSGD
-714 QPRLR
+714 PPRLR

-729 VKFTPPGGH
+729 VKFTPAGGR
-738 VEIHLDSDVAGV
+738 VEIRLDSDMAGV

-776 SNIRNLGVPGT
+776 SNIRNQGVPGT
-787 GLGLAISRTVVV
+787 GLGLAISRTVVE
-799 RHGGS
+799 RHGGK
-804 ITVTDHGDKPGT
+804 ITLTDHGDKPGT
-816 TFVVRLPAYCA
+816 TFVVRLPAYCP